1 MRGEWG
7 LPKNKPSEKE
17 ESKMSMVTNQ
27 NRGIGALLKILLIV
41 VLAVSILTPALAYG
55 GTDSGSGAASTGG
68 GKSFDDALNI
78 IGDDGKINTSS
89 TIATSSTEGG
99 LNGFIAKYKS
109 LISGLCGVLTV
120 TMIGF
125 FALNITKLGAAGD
138 NEMARKKATNGLL
151 FSAIAVVLFGG
162 MSVFIGLF
170 WNVLA

>member
-1 MRGEWG
+1 MTMA
-7 LPKNKPSEKE
+7 L
-17 ESKMSMVTNQ
+17 
-27 NRGIGALLKILLIV
+27 NRHQGIGMFLKVMLIV
-41 VLAVSILTPALAYG
+41 ALAISILTPALAYNNTG
-55 GTDSGSGAASTGG
+55 GTTGGTTGGSSGG

-78 IGDDGKINTSS
+78 IGDDGKVNTSS

-109 LISGLCGVLTV
+109 LISGLCGVLTI

-138 NEMARKKATNGLL
+138 NDMSRKKATQGLL